1 MKGLSERKV
10 AQITRDN
17 ERVTFTSLRKELPL
31 CTLFPYSASSILNID
46 ALAAALVPASALAE
60 DVAERLLVLLEAG

>member
-10 AQITRDN
+10 AQVKRDN
-17 ERVTFTSLRKELPL
+17 EQVSFPSLRKELPL

-46 ALAAALVPASALAE
+46 LAAALVPASALAE
-60 DVAERLLVLLEAG
+60 DVAEHLLVLLEAG